1 MEDAKKCL
9 ELTPDESEA
18 VSRVVVPEIRVGKE
32 PSLYDIFATTG
43 IRVDRVEPGFAVCS
57 FKVPPRL
64 TDKDGNLSNGAI
76 ANLVDVAG
84 ASLIYVMGLPMNVS
98 VDMSISY
105 VSKAKIDD
113 ELEITSK
120 RLGQKGGYSGTS
132 VLMRNKATGEIV
144 AEGRHSLFRSA
155 AASKL

>member
-32 PSLYDIFATTG
+32 PSLYDLFATTG

-57 FKVPPRL
+57 FK
-64 TDKDGNLSNGAI
+64 DKDGNLSNGAI

-144 AEGRHSLFRSA
+144 AEGRHSLFRSP